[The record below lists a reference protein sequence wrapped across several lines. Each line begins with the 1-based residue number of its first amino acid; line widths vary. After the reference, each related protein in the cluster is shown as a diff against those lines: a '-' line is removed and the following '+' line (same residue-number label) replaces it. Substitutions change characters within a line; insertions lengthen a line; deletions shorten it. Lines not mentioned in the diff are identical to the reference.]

1 VLRAYEADPDIP
13 YAALV
18 VFGPFMNLERRL
30 EFQERAARLP
40 GVFAITFE
48 VRFERLF
55 ERALGVVAMGGYN
68 TFCEILSFGTPALL
82 VPRTVPRQEQALR
95 AERAAQLGLVHLLA
109 DDGVRAP
116 QAMAQRLRDLPGWP
130 APPVEAYPELLGGL
144 DRIAE
149 RAAPWLAETQSA
161 RRLSR
166 FA

>member
-1 VLRAYEADPDIP
+1 
-13 YAALV
+13 
-18 VFGPFMNLERRL
+18 
-30 EFQERAARLP
+30 
-40 GVFAITFE
+40 
-48 VRFERLF
+48 
-55 ERALGVVAMGGYN
+55 MGGYN

-109 DDGVRAP
+109 DDGVRAAP
-116 QAMAQRLRDLPGWP
+116 AMAERLRALARWS
-130 APPVEAYPELLGGL
+130 APPVNRYPELLAGL

-149 RAAPWLAETQSA
+149 RAAPWLAETRSA